1 VALLGAGENR
11 RYDQFVAELVNPVES
26 SEGFSR
32 GVIWRGTVNA
42 SQLPPMQAAQNV
54 AQVFMGV
61 NLKCA
66 SCHDS
71 FVNDWTLADAYGL
84 AAVYSDERLEL
95 VHCDKPTGKTA
106 AVRFLY
112 PQLGQIG
119 DVPRP
124 ERLKRL
130 AELMTGKNNG
140 RLTRT
145 IVNRLWERLLGR
157 GLVEP
162 VDDMDRPAWSADLLD
177 WLAEDLVAHNYDLKH
192 TIEVILTSRAYQL
205 PSVEPPP
212 ADSTPTGKADY
223 VFRGPQPR
231 RLTAEQFTDALT
243 SFTND
248 WARLPATLDVDFT
261 AGGLVGKI
269 KAAEWVWTDEPV
281 EDGQRR
287 WHEQYERGKHRK
299 QMDAEYALRPDRD
312 SYRTLDVPRLGDP
325 PEASEQE
332 KQKSEADQLA
342 RHRVVFRKGFTLE
355 RVPDEAFAALSASQG
370 FSLSVNGKPA
380 PLTILDQDHNARV
393 ALYDLKK
400 NLVPGDNVI
409 VIDVSSHTE
418 KRLND
423 AERLQFP
430 QSLHHLNRVS
440 SVAFYLRANFGK
452 GSAAESM
459 ELTTDDTW
467 RVRRAPE
474 GKWKEPAYGDAA
486 WAAARP
492 LPSGVT
498 PVDEGP
504 ALPPIARKDFAN
516 EPVELAAPF
525 WRTETTAA
533 QPGHIRASLEAAD
546 PLMTAL
552 DRPNRE
558 VVMTVR
564 STAATTLQALELT
577 NGATLD
583 GRLKKIARKLA
594 PDATKGPA
602 GWVKKIYRHTLC
614 RDPTPDELTFSREI
628 LGGEKVTP
636 EGVADFLWA
645 MTQLPEF
652 QFIQ

>member
-1 VALLGAGENR
+1 
-11 RYDQFVAELVNPVES
+11 
-26 SEGFSR
+26 
-32 GVIWRGTVNA
+32 
-42 SQLPPMQAAQNV
+42 M
-54 AQVFMGV
+54 
-61 NLKCA
+61 
-66 SCHDS
+66 
-71 FVNDWTLADAYGL
+71 
-84 AAVYSDERLEL
+84 
-95 VHCDKPTGKTA
+95 
-106 AVRFLY
+106 
-112 PQLGQIG
+112 
-119 DVPRP
+119 
-124 ERLKRL
+124 
-130 AELMTGKNNG
+130 
-140 RLTRT
+140 
-145 IVNRLWERLLGR
+145 
-157 GLVEP
+157 
-162 VDDMDRPAWSADLLD
+162 
-177 WLAEDLVAHNYDLKH
+177 
-192 TIEVILTSRAYQL
+192 
-205 PSVEPPP
+205 PSVELPP
-212 ADSTPTGKADY
+212 ADSTPGGKAQY

-243 SFTND
+243 SFTDD

-261 AGGLVGKI
+261 AGGLIGKL

-281 EDGQRR
+281 EVGQQR

-299 QMDAEYALRPDRD
+299 QMDAEYSLRPERD
-312 SYRTLDVPRLGDP
+312 GGYRPLDVPRLGDP
-325 PEASEQE
+325 PEASQEE

-355 RVPDEAFAALSASQG
+355 KVPDEAFAALSASQG

-400 NLVPGDNVI
+400 SLVVGDNVI
-409 VIDVSSHTE
+409 VDRRVEPHRE
-418 KRLND
+418 A
-423 AERLQFP
+423 AERRRAAAVPAVASPPEPRERRRLLPAGELREGQRRRDDGADDGR
-430 QSLHHLNRVS
+430 HLARP
-440 SVAFYLRANFGK
+440 A
-452 GSAAESM
+452 
-459 ELTTDDTW
+459 
-467 RVRRAPE
+467 APE
-474 GKWKEPAYGDAA
+474 GKWKEPAYGDTA

-504 ALPPIARKDFAN
+504 GLPPISRKDFAN

-525 WRTETTAA
+525 WRAETTAA

-583 GRLKKIARKLA
+583 GRLKKIAHKLA
-594 PDATKGPA
+594 PDAAKDPA
-602 GWVKKIYRHTLC
+602 GWVKNVYRHTLC

-645 MTQLPEF
+645 VTQLPEF